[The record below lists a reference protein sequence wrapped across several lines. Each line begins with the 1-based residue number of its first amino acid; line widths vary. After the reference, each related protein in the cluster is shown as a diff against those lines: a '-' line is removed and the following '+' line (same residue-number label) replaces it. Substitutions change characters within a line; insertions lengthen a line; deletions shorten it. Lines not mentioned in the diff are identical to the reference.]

1 MAFHGVRFVV
11 GDDGGE
17 KIKEGASIFSLSFF
31 FIFYFSCF
39 FFIFLFFSSPFF

>member
-17 KIKEGASIFSLSFF
+17 KIKEGASVFSLSFF

-39 FFIFLFFSSPFF
+39 FSYFFSSPFF